1 MYLTIKKNRG
11 NEYLQMMESY
21 LDPET
26 GKAKKRLVKSYGR
39 YDSPSR

>member
-26 GKAKKRLVKSYGR
+26 GHPGLFKMIHF
-39 YDSPSR
+39 